1 MKQPVPLNKQ
11 SKRARRAYHA
21 ARRAYH
27 AARRGSW
34 YGLSPVTR
42 VVPGRRGYDRNR
54 TKRADRKIA
63 AAEL

>member
-21 ARRAYH
+21 ARR
-27 AARRGSW
+27 GSW
-34 YGLSPVTR
+34 NGLSPVTR

-54 TKRADRKIA
+54 TKRADRKMA

>member
-1 MKQPVPLNKQ
+1 MKQSVPLNKQ
-11 SKRARRAYHA
+11 SKRAQ
-21 ARRAYH
+21 RAYH

-54 TKRADRKIA
+54 TKRADRKMA

>member
-11 SKRARRAYHA
+11 SKRARRAYHV
-21 ARRAYH
+21 
-27 AARRGSW
+27 ARRGSW

-54 TKRADRKIA
+54 TKRADRKMA

>member
-11 SKRARRAYHA
+11 SKRAQRAYHA
-21 ARRAYH
+21 AQ
-27 AARRGSW
+27 RGVW
-34 YGLSPVTR
+34 HGLSPVTR

-54 TKRADRKIA
+54 TKRADRKMA

>member
-11 SKRARRAYHA
+11 SKRARRAYHT
-21 ARRAYH
+21 
-27 AARRGSW
+27 ARRGSW
-34 YGLSPVTR
+34 YGLSPVIR

-54 TKRADRKIA
+54 TKRADRKMA

>member
-11 SKRARRAYHA
+11 SKR

-54 TKRADRKIA
+54 TKRADRKMA